1 MLKNGGLTNA
11 VIDENRN
18 NSKNKDK
25 SGIGKNENKELKS
38 ISAFNINK
46 K

>member
-1 MLKNGGLTNA
+1 MLKNGGLTNT

-18 NSKNKDK
+18 NSKDK